1 MLNNDALR
9 SLRYILKTDDTTLV
23 SIVALGG
30 AAVTRAEVSS
40 YMLQEDEPGYAV
52 CPHRVMAS
60 FLDGLVIHRRG
71 AQENAPRAPLEKI
84 VTNNVVLKKLRV
96 AFTLKDGDIVAMMA
110 DTGCPVSKSELSA
123 LFRNP
128 SHKNFRAAGD
138 QFLRNFLRSL
148 TTRIR
153 GG

>member
-1 MLNNDALR
+1 MLNNDVLR

-23 SIVALGG
+23 SIVELGG
-30 AAVTRAEVSS
+30 ATVTRAELAT
-40 YMLQEDEPGYAV
+40 YMQQEDEPGYVV
-52 CPHRVMAS
+52 CPHRVMAA
-60 FLDGLVIHRRG
+60 FLDGLIVHRRG
-71 AQENAPRAPLEKI
+71 QKENAPRAPLEKI

-96 AFTLKDGDIVAMMA
+96 AFELKDSDLVAMMA

-128 SHKNFRAAGD
+128 THTNFRAAGD

-153 GG
+153 G